1 MKGALKKGLFF
12 VFIIIAML
20 GTKSYVNAEVVRNL
34 TGESIDGW
42 IYDYKYWNGSTWSY
56 RADKSY
62 TNYPIDITYNVTYCY
77 EEAYK
82 MTELVNEQR
91 RKAGV
96 PELQAKDELMDVAM
110 MRAAETAVYWS
121 HTRPD
126 GSGFSSASI
135 YSRGE
140 NLHAGSALAVNAN
153 KSLVNSSGHYAQMID
168 AKFLYAG
175 FGCVKVDD
183 TYYWVQIFS
192 RANIYYEDGYFGKD
206 SENNR
211 PVRWDKM
218 TLGNRKDHTAPFTA
232 KVNPKLITLKST
244 HEKEWDG
251 EGSYD
256 EELHVGEGTQEK
268 ICTYYYDKLKDWT
281 CEVKLSSDQYDVKV
295 LTPELCS
302 YQDGKI
308 RALKAGTAKIQYTL
322 KADSSLTNVLE
333 IQIKDVPI
341 KKGSRITAGE
351 NTYKITSTGSRTV
364 SFCKGKKDTVSVTIP
379 DTVKIQGKT
388 YKVNAVA
395 ENAFKGCKKLKSVT
409 VGKNVTSIG
418 KNAFSGCSGL
428 KKITVKTAKLKSVGK
443 NALKGIHKKAA
454 IKVPKSRLEKYKK
467 LFKGK
472 GQKKTVKIKK

>member
-1 MKGALKKGLFF
+1 MKGTLKKGLFF

-20 GTKSYVNAEVVRNL
+20 GIKSYVNAEVVRNL
-34 TGESIDGW
+34 TGESTASGW
-42 IYDYKYWNGSTWSY
+42 VYGYKYWDGRTWHHS
-56 RADKSY
+56 ASEKY
-62 TNYPIDITYNVTYCY
+62 TNYPIDITYDATYCY

-82 MTELVNEQR
+82 MIELVNTER

-126 GSGFSSASI
+126 GSSWCSASI
-135 YSRGE
+135 YSAGE
-140 NLHAGSALAVNAN
+140 NLHAGSRLAADAN

-192 RANIYYEDGYFGKD
+192 YPNIYYEDGYFGKD

-211 PVRWDKM
+211 PVLWDKM
-218 TLGNRKDHTAPFTA
+218 ALGNRKDYTAPFTA

-244 HEKEWDG
+244 HENEWSG
-251 EGSYD
+251 EGLY
-256 EELHVGEGTQEK
+256 VGEETQGK
-268 ICTYYYDKLKDWT
+268 VYTYYYDKLKDWT
-281 CEVKLSSDQYDVKV
+281 CEVNLLSDQYDVKV
-295 LTPELCS
+295 LTPDLCS
-302 YQDGKI
+302 CQDGKI

-322 KADSSLTNVLE
+322 KADSSLSTILE

-341 KKGSRITAGE
+341 KKGSRVAAGE
-351 NTYKITSTGSRTV
+351 NEYKITSTGSRTV
-364 SFCKGKKDTVSVTIP
+364 SFYRAKKDAASVTVP

-388 YKVNAVA
+388 YKVTSVA
-395 ENAFKGCKKLKSVT
+395 ENAFKGSKKLKSVT
-409 VGKNVTSIG
+409 VGRNVTSIG
-418 KNAFSGCSGL
+418 KNAFNGCSGL
-428 KKITVKTAKLKSVGK
+428 KKVTVKTVKLKSVRK
-443 NALKGIHKKAA
+443 NALKGIHKKAV
-454 IKVPKSRLEKYKK
+454 IKVPKSRLSKYKK

-472 GQKKTVKIKK
+472 GQSKTVKIKK

>member
-1 MKGALKKGLFF
+1 MKNALGRISVL
-12 VFIIIAML
+12 VFIIIVML

-34 TGESIDGW
+34 TGECTKSGW
-42 IYDYKYWNGSTWSY
+42 VYDYKYWNGSTWVHC
-56 RADKSY
+56 ADKSY
-62 TNYPIDITYNVTYCY
+62 TNYPIDITYDVTYCY
-77 EEAYK
+77 KEAYK

-110 MRAAETAVYWS
+110 MRAAETAVYWN

-126 GSGFSSASI
+126 GSSWCSASI
-135 YSRGE
+135 YSAGE
-140 NLHAGSALAVNAN
+140 NLHAGSELAVNAN
-153 KSLVNSSGHYAQMID
+153 KSLVNSSGHYVQMID

-192 RANIYYEDGYFGKD
+192 YPNIYYEDGYFGKD
-206 SENNR
+206 SKDNR
-211 PVRWDKM
+211 PVLWDKM
-218 TLGNRKDHTAPFTA
+218 TLGNRKDYTAPFTV

-251 EGSYD
+251 EGLYD

-268 ICTYYYDKLKDWT
+268 VYTYYYDKLKDWT

-295 LTPELCS
+295 LAPELCS
-302 YQDGKI
+302 YRDGKI

-322 KADSSLTNVLE
+322 KADSSLTSVLE
-333 IQIKDVPI
+333 IQIKDVPV
-341 KKGSRITAGE
+341 KKGSRITVGE
-351 NTYKITSTGSRTV
+351 NEYKITSTGSRTV
-364 SFCKGKKDTVSVTIP
+364 SFCKGKKDAVSVTVP
-379 DTVKIQGKT
+379 DTVKIQGKG
-388 YKVNAVA
+388 YKVTAVA

-443 NALKGIHKKAA
+443 NALKGIHKKAV
-454 IKVPKSRLEKYKK
+454 IKVPKSRLSKYKK

-472 GQKKTVKIKK
+472 GQKTVKIKK